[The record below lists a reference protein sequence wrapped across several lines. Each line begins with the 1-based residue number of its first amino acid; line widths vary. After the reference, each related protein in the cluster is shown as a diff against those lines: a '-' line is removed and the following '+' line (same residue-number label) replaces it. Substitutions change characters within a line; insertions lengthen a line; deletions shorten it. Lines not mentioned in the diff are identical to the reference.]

1 MKRKAFKE
9 VFIMRMFIEIFNNTY
24 NIRMTIRT
32 AMFGLDYKMAAKMF
46 IEAGKELKN
55 RKIYR

>member
-1 MKRKAFKE
+1 
-9 VFIMRMFIEIFNNTY
+9 MRMFIEIFNNTY